1 MCCVILRPMFS
12 RGGQSAIPF
21 RTLTV
26 IALIVAAIYGLLRL
40 APKEL
45 EADLRVVDAV
55 SIGTLDPAQMSW
67 LQDMRIAVQLYEGL
81 LTRESGEGV
90 AVAGDDIL
98 DPSRTTYTFR
108 LRGDARWSNGD
119 PVRSDDFAFA
129 WRRAIEPGTAR
140 DYAFFL
146 NNIRGVAAYVAW
158 RQGEI
163 DRLGRLPPAARAA
176 AAEEH
181 WREADRRFAE
191 TVGIVC
197 VDAATLRVDLTH
209 PVAYFDELLACPVFM
224 PLHRPSVIR
233 YEQRSDTGLVF
244 YEPQW
249 CKPGNTCYNGAYVL
263 KQWQFKRGLMLDKN
277 PYFRD
282 AENVRTNTVEWL
294 DVSSVDTAWLM
305 FETQRVDWLLSL
317 ESGFAP
323 ELLSQSASNI
333 AGARNKSGG
342 RRDDIHAFQAFG
354 TYFYN
359 FNCNSTLPDG
369 APNPLA
375 DPRVRRAFCM
385 AVSRDDLCSR
395 VTRRDEPAA
404 TTLIPPGTII
414 GYPVVDGLRT
424 DIAAA
429 RRLLAEAGW
438 PDGRRFPEVTILFNN
453 ESNHGLIA
461 QSVDAMLSASLGV
474 RVRLVGK
481 EAQSYRED
489 KKQHRYMI
497 ARASWYGD
505 YDDPTSFLDAFQSGN
520 GNNDSALI
528 DPAYDAMLK
537 RADAVADPADRLAA
551 LAACEGYLVRDAA
564 PILPL
569 FHYVNIYAYN
579 PRVVKGVRLNPRLL
593 PLLKDIR
600 VDRDARSSQ

>member
-1 MCCVILRPMFS
+1 MFRR
-12 RGGQSAIPF
+12 RGQLVVPF

-26 IALIVAAIYGLLRL
+26 IALMIAAIYGLLRL
-40 APKEL
+40 APKEPVA
-45 EADLRVVDAV
+45 ELRVVDAV

-67 LQDMRIAVQLYEGL
+67 LQDMRVAVQLYEGL

-90 AVAGDDIL
+90 AVAGAGTPDHSQTI
-98 DPSRTTYTFR
+98 YTFR

-163 DRLGRLPPAARAA
+163 DRLSRLPSAARSA
-176 AAEEH
+176 AAEAH

-197 VDAATLRVDLTH
+197 VDAGTLRVELTH
-209 PVAYFDELLACPVFM
+209 PLAYFDELLACPIFM
-224 PLHRPSVIR
+224 PLHRASVIR
-233 YEQRSDTGLVF
+233 FEQRSDLGLVF

-249 CKPGNTCYNGAYVL
+249 CKPGNTYYNGAYAL
-263 KQWQFKRGLMLDKN
+263 KQWQFKRGLMLEKN

-282 AENVRTNTVEWL
+282 AATVRTNTVEWL

-323 ELLSQSASNI
+323 ELLSQSASRI
-333 AGARNKSGG
+333 PGARNTSGG

-359 FNCNSTLPDG
+359 FNCNPILPDG
-369 APNPLA
+369 TPNPLA

-385 AVSRDDLCSR
+385 AVNRDDLCSR

-404 TTLIPPGTII
+404 TSLIPPETIR
-414 GYPVVDGLRT
+414 GYPVVDGLGT

-438 PDGRRFPEVTILFNN
+438 PDARRFPEVTILFNN
-453 ESNHGLIA
+453 EANHGLIA
-461 QSVDAMLSASLGV
+461 QSVAAMLSANLGV

-481 EAQSYRED
+481 EAQSYRDD
-489 KKQHRYMI
+489 KKQHRFMI

-505 YDDPTSFLDAFQSGN
+505 YDDPTSFLDPFLAGN
-520 GNNDSALI
+520 GNNDSALV
-528 DPAYDAMLK
+528 DPAYDAMLR
-537 RADAVADPADRLAA
+537 RADAVADPAARLAA
-551 LAACEGYLVRDAA
+551 LAACEAYLVRVAA

-579 PRVVKGVRLNPRLL
+579 PRVVKGVQLNPRLL

-600 VDRDARSSQ
+600 VDRDARTSQ